1 MTYMSHIIW
10 TIEFYRIPYM
20 GNIGMGPIW
29 GEMVSRRPRGP
40 VHLN

>member
-20 GNIGMGPIW
+20 GNIGPIW
-29 GEMVSRRPRGP
+29 GDMVSRRPRGP